1 MALISQ
7 MDPTEAGELLYKKFM
22 AAHEANKGGSP
33 EDHPSRDVQK
43 WNRIAATGGMNSEK
57 QIEKGED
64 DEQPELSAGGN
75 GGNGGPTPAQDGRFY
90 LDSANVPRFEAINA
104 KGETVAILTGDS
116 ALLARARQSNPSRA
130 KRMAERIKGYGK

>member
-57 QIEKGED
+57 RIEKGED
-64 DEQPELSAGGN
+64 DEQPEKTAGGN
-75 GGNGGPTPAQDGRFY
+75 AGSGGPMPAQDSFSIGT
-90 LDSANVPRFEAINA
+90 DSVPRFEYADGRVVYGNDATEANA
-104 KGETVAILTGDS
+104 
-116 ALLARARQSNPSRA
+116 RRSNPTRA
-130 KRMAERIKGYGK
+130 ANMASRIKGYDRIK